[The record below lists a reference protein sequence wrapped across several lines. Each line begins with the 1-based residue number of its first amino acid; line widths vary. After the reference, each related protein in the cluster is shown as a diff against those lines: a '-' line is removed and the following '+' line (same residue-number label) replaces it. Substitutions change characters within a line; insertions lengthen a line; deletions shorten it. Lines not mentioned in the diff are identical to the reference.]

1 MVSLHFKYKMVT
13 VYILIKSSQ
22 ADFLMN
28 QDYFINIYENKTKM
42 KPVQGDQKINN
53 VRDCGNVLAAQTR
66 VK

>member
-1 MVSLHFKYKMVT
+1 
-13 VYILIKSSQ
+13 
-22 ADFLMN
+22 MN
-28 QDYFINIYENKTKM
+28 EDYFINIYENKTKM